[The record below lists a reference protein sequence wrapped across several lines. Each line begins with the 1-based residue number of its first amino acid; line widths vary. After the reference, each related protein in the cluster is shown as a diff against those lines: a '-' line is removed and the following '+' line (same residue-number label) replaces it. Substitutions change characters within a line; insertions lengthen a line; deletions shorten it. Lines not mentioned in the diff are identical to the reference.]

1 MFNASGP
8 RTAALVL
15 AGILTAAILSLTTA
29 CGGGSGNYDACKAG
43 MEHSLAE
50 GVATNGSSAPDPA
63 AISAC
68 KGLSTAQLQEIARTA
83 MAAQFSNLSGAAAGS
98 PSPEPSA
105 LVKPAGCPQILS
117 DVNTWESASSDDI
130 STAAEFPSKVQAD
143 EAYAYPQ
150 LKSDEATLASD
161 FDAEFN
167 AILGGDSSATFD
179 GAVADVQTVMADCG

>member
-15 AGILTAAILSLTTA
+15 AGILAAATLSLTTA
-29 CGGGSGNYDACKAG
+29 CGSSSGNYDACKAG

-83 MAAQFSNLSGAAAGS
+83 MAAQFSNLSGSAGS

-117 DVNTWESASSDDI
+117 DVHSWESASSDDI

-161 FDAEFN
+161 FGAEFN

>member
-15 AGILTAAILSLTTA
+15 AGILAAATLSLTTA
-29 CGGGSGNYDACKAG
+29 CGSSSGNYDACKAG

-63 AISAC
+63 SISAC

-83 MAAQFSNLSGAAAGS
+83 MAAQFSTLSGATGS

-117 DVNTWESASSDDI
+117 DVHSWESASSDDI

-161 FDAEFN
+161 FGAEFN

-179 GAVADVQTVMADCG
+179 GAVADVQVVMADCG